1 MLIGEDDDGRSGGK
15 DTYDPHGIF
24 LSDFQQ
30 QVQDAGYKGKYFHGI
45 KGKKFP
51 KTFYPCAIKKRI

>member
-1 MLIGEDDDGRSGGK
+1 MLIGEDDDGGAGRQ
-15 DTYDPHGIF
+15 DADDPHGIF

-51 KTFYPCAIKKRI
+51 KTFYLCAIKKRI